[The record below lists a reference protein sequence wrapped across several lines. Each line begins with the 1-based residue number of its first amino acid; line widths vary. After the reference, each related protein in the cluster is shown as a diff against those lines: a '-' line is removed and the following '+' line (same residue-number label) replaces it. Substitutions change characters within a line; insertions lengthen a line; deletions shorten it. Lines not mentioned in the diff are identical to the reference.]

1 MHLKVVRDLDTV
13 TYAKLRIPYPCKR
26 VVKRCL
32 LHVYAKRESFASE
45 HVCLKGDNMCMRC
58 VCQVMRDTSE

>member
-1 MHLKVVRDLDTV
+1 MKVVHDLDAV

-32 LHVYAKRESFASE
+32 RHVYAKRESFAGK
-45 HVCLKGDNMCMRC
+45 HVCLRDDNMGMRC
-58 VCQVMRDTSE
+58 VCQVMSDTAE